1 MRSGVHNRFAI
12 LRETKPSKLLNA
24 ACCSVDLLQS
34 EQIVRNNISKIT
46 IVNDAKQGLDLVD
59 EVP

>member
-12 LRETKPSKLLNA
+12 LREIKPSKLLNA